1 MQRFT
6 TFDFGLTGLAALFH
20 QDWIHLGGVEQV
32 VLAYLSVG
40 EEPYADDD
48 QKKEAAELERDAAA
62 LTSSPLSD
70 DQVELLWVM
79 ATGGNYPFR
88 HSETGRMFLERI
100 RKACRQWVQTYGT
113 IDADANPE
121 WVSAQAASEVREAI
135 DNTPLNL
142 PDECRTYFDS
152 DVQALRDALDRCA
165 HSASADLAFR
175 LLLRIHVA
183 NFIPVNGTSWESYT
197 GIARRLS
204 LGEDLLSSVEFLV
217 D

>member
-20 QDWIHLGGVEQV
+20 QDWIHLGEVEQV

-40 EEPYADDD
+40 EEPCADED
-48 QKKEAAELERDAAA
+48 QKKEAAELEKDVAA
-62 LTSSPLSD
+62 LTGSSLSD
-70 DQVELLWVM
+70 DQVELLWTM

-88 HSETGRMFLERI
+88 HSETGRTFLERI
-100 RKACRQWVQTYGT
+100 KTACRQWVRTYGT
-113 IDADANPE
+113 IDADSNPK
-121 WVSAQAASEVREAI
+121 WISTQAMSEVRRVI
-135 DNTPLNL
+135 GDTPLNL

-152 DVQALRDALDRCA
+152 DAQALRNALDGCA

-183 NFIPVNGTSWESYT
+183 NFIPVDETSWGSYA

-217 D
+217 N